1 MSSEGRAG
9 ALSVVGSLVP
19 VLAGLVASAMLLVDY
34 LRPAPVFCS
43 EGGGCDALKHSLYA
57 TPMGIPM
64 PLFGVVGFLALGVS
78 ALVKGERA
86 RMAQGALAAI
96 AGLVG
101 LTLLFLQAKLGHLCV
116 FCCVADASGVVS
128 FLVALARLRFAPAAG
143 VSLGPSLAGASTMVV
158 ALGAPLVGGFKA
170 DTTPQAIRDE
180 IAQTPAGKV
189 TVVDFVDY
197 ECPFCRM
204 THAEFEPLL
213 EQHKGQL
220 RVVRRQVPLKM
231 HPHAMDAAR
240 AACCGE
246 KMGQGEAMANA
257 LFTAPED
264 DLTVEGCEKIAA
276 RLGLGLDGFRAC
288 VHDPAT
294 DAIIAADKAEFQAAG
309 GYALPTI
316 WIGDRQIIGSQPKEE
331 LEKALD
337 AAMRGAGS

>member
-1 MSSEGRAG
+1 
-9 ALSVVGSLVP
+9 
-19 VLAGLVASAMLLVDY
+19 
-34 LRPAPVFCS
+34 
-43 EGGGCDALKHSLYA
+43 
-57 TPMGIPM
+57 
-64 PLFGVVGFLALGVS
+64 
-78 ALVKGERA
+78 
-86 RMAQGALAAI
+86 MAQGGLAAV

-143 VSLGPSLAGASTMVV
+143 VSLGPSLAAASTMVV

-180 IAQTPAGKV
+180 IAQTPSGKV

-204 THAEFEPLL
+204 THAELEPLL
-213 EQHKGQL
+213 EQHKGRL

-246 KMGQGEAMANA
+246 KMGRGEAMANA
-257 LFTAPED
+257 LFSAPED

-276 RLGLGLDGFRAC
+276 RLGLGLEGFRAC
-288 VHDPAT
+288 VRDPAT

-316 WIGDRQIIGSQPKEE
+316 WIGDRQIIGSQPREE
-331 LEKALD
+331 LEKALE